1 MNDYYLEKSNKPTKK
16 FMVTHL
22 NSDTGK
28 LNTIHF
34 GAKGFSDYILSND
47 DNKKKAYIARH
58 KVKED
63 FNDLKTSGAWALG
76 ILWNKES
83 IESSIKDMEKHFKIK
98 IHYVK

>member
-16 FMVTHL
+16 YMVTHL

-34 GAKGFSDYILSND
+34 GANKMSDYTLHKDKDI
-47 DNKKKAYIARH
+47 KERYIKRH
-58 KVKED
+58 QVNENFKD
-63 FNDLKTSGAWALG
+63 IKTAGAWALG

-83 IESSIKDMEKHFKIK
+83 IESSIKDMEKRFKIK